1 MRKVLIVLA
10 LAAAFAFAVDQVK
23 VEGLPGTGTD
33 DLLQYDDG
41 TPYWIFGGLAYFGTW
56 FDVTDFMPSATD
68 FIADYMEMTF
78 YHHSNLPWDTDML
91 SVELWTGDAT
101 MPMTQLYQEDI
112 TALHYTAQIFDFD
125 PDINTGLDFWTLGNT
140 TIYSSTGYP
149 SGLYDVGSNFTG
161 TPHTFGSQDWIL
173 WDPLIPT
180 GGTEEVDFLVRVEGE
195 IVTSLDSESWGAIKG
210 LYR

>member
-10 LAAAFAFAVDQVK
+10 LAAAFAFAVDNVR
-23 VEGLPGTGTD
+23 VEGLSGTGSD

-41 TPYWIFGGLAYFGTW
+41 TPNWIFGGLAYFGTW
-56 FDVTDFMPSATD
+56 FDITDFLPSATD
-68 FIADYMEMTF
+68 FSCNYIEMTF

-91 SVELWTGDAT
+91 SVELWTGDAA
-101 MPMTQLYQEDI
+101 MPMTQLWQEDI
-112 TALHYTAQIFDFD
+112 TALHYTAQVFDFD
-125 PDINTGLDFWTLGNT
+125 PAISTGTDFWFLGNT

-149 SGLYDVGSNFTG
+149 SGLYDAGGNFTG

-180 GGTEEVDFLVRVEGE
+180 GGTEDVDFLVRAEGDLP
-195 IVTSLDSESWGAIKG
+195 LDSESWGAIKG